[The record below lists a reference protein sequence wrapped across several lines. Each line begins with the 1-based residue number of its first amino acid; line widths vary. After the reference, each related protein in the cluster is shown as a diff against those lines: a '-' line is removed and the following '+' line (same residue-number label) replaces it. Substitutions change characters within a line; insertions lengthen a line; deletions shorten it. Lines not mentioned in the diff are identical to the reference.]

1 MRSAREKEEIMAEL
15 PRHTVGSGNVFADMR
30 LPQPDE
36 LLAKADLA
44 IQISRIIEERGLTQT
59 QAASLLGIDQPKI
72 SALVRGRLEG
82 FSLERLTR
90 FLNALGQD
98 VEIVVRP
105 KSRSERYGHTRVI
118 SRRRSTPA
126 RERSR

>member
-1 MRSAREKEEIMAEL
+1 MRSARVKEIMAEL

-44 IQISRIIEERGLTQT
+44 IQISRIIEERGTQT
-59 QAASLLGIDQPKI
+59 QAAALLGIDQPKI